1 MFNDLIDTA
10 SRRVCDAC
18 EKTRRLEGMVTRAAS
33 ISDGAE
39 RSARNVTRLA
49 DTYGRRESGAVGD
62 VQAAEDALS
71 KAGGLLVSGA
81 LGADVARAARSM
93 GTIAANVDRM
103 SRLADRIAQG
113 AGSIASGDIQSAMS
127 GVGGRI
133 GSAVGSVAKTFGRV
147 QKAFT
152 AALNPKAPS
161 MLPANI
167 ELTALSQ
174 KDIAG
179 SFSSGLSSAS
189 TSSAHL
195 LILTSRIGES
205 FYFNLSTA
213 GYDTLRRQTSYNI
226 AAQDRLTR
234 RPALQAVSKGGES
247 ITVSGAIFTLKAG
260 AGQLDKLRAIGFK
273 MDPVMLTTG
282 YGDALGEW
290 YLTRIEE
297 EQSAMFS
304 DGMPRKQQFTLEF
317 QRYGE
322 DYSDI

>member
-18 EKTRRLEGMVTRAAS
+18 EKTRRLEGMVTRAAR
-33 ISDGAE
+33 IGDGVE
-39 RSARNVTRLA
+39 RSSRNVSRLA
-49 DTYGRRESGAVGD
+49 DTYGRREAGAVGD

-81 LGADVARAARSM
+81 LGTDVARAARSI

-103 SRLADRIAQG
+103 SRLADKITQG
-113 AGSIASGDIQSAMS
+113 TASIASGDIQSAMS

-133 GSAVGSVAKTFGRV
+133 GAAVGSAAKTFGRV
-147 QKAFT
+147 RQAFT
-152 AALNPKAPS
+152 ATLTPPVPTL
-161 MLPANI
+161 LPANI

-179 SFSSGLSSAS
+179 SFASGLSSAS
-189 TSSAHL
+189 KSHAHL
-195 LILTSRIGES
+195 LILTAGMGES

-247 ITVSGAIFTLKAG
+247 ITVSGAIFTRNAG
-260 AGQLDKLRAIGFK
+260 AGQLDKLRGIGFK
-273 MDPVMLTTG
+273 MAPLMLTTG
-282 YGDALGEW
+282 YGEALGEW

-297 EQSAMFS
+297 EQAAMFA

>member
-33 ISDGAE
+33 FGDGVE
-39 RSARNVTRLA
+39 RSSRNVSRLA
-49 DTYGRRESGAVGD
+49 DTYGRREAGAVGD

-71 KAGGLLVSGA
+71 KAGGLLGSGA
-81 LGADVARAARSM
+81 LGTDVARAARSI

-103 SRLADRIAQG
+103 SRLADKIAQG
-113 AGSIASGDIQSAMS
+113 ASSIASGDIQSAMS
-127 GVGGRI
+127 VVGGRI
-133 GSAVGSVAKTFGRV
+133 GAAVSSAAKTFGRV
-147 QKAFT
+147 QQAFT
-152 AALNPKAPS
+152 AALNPPVPS
-161 MLPANI
+161 LLPANI
-167 ELTALSQ
+167 ELTALSRN
-174 KDIAG
+174 DIAS

-189 TSSAHL
+189 TSHAHL
-195 LILTSRIGES
+195 LILTTGMGQS

-226 AAQDRLTR
+226 AAQVRLTR

-247 ITVSGAIFTLKAG
+247 ITVSGAIFTRKAG
-260 AGQLDKLRAIGFK
+260 AGQLDKLRGIGFK
-273 MDPVMLTTG
+273 MVPLMLTTG
-282 YGDALGEW
+282 YGEALGEW

-297 EQSAMFS
+297 EQAAMFA

>member
-18 EKTRRLEGMVTRAAS
+18 EKTRRLDGMVTRAARTG
-33 ISDGAE
+33 DGAE
-39 RSARNVTRLA
+39 RSSRNVSRLA

-71 KAGGLLVSGA
+71 KAGSLLVRGVF
-81 LGADVARAARSM
+81 GTDVARAARSM
-93 GTIAANVDRM
+93 GTIAANVDRL
-103 SRLADRIAQG
+103 SRLADQIAHG
-113 AGSIASGDIQSAMS
+113 ASSIASGEMQSPMN

-133 GSAVGSVAKTFGRV
+133 GEAVDSAAKTFTRV
-147 QKAFT
+147 QQVF
-152 AALNPKAPS
+152 AAMVSPAAS
-161 MLPANI
+161 LPLPVNI
-167 ELTALSQ
+167 EQTALSQ
-174 KDIAG
+174 NDIAG
-179 SFSSGLSSAS
+179 SFASGLSSAS
-189 TSSAHL
+189 TSHAHL
-195 LILTSRIGES
+195 LILTAGMGES

-247 ITVSGAIFTLKAG
+247 ITVSGAIFTKKAG
-260 AGQLDKLRAIGFK
+260 AGQLDKLRGIGFK
-273 MDPVMLTTG
+273 MAPLTLTTG
-282 YGDALGEW
+282 YGEALGKW
-290 YLTRIEE
+290 YLTRIDED
-297 EQSAMFS
+297 QAALFS